1 MSQSVNILIAA
12 KPSFEAREE
21 GRKTVL
27 WPLLSDSQKNIHKQ
41 SVTAKDQVSF
51 SHVIT
56 SLNKFTK
63 TFFFETVFLWRLQQ
77 LH

>member
-12 KPSFEAREE
+12 KPSFEARKE
-21 GRKTVL
+21 GKKTVL

-51 SHVIT
+51 SHVI
-56 SLNKFTK
+56 
-63 TFFFETVFLWRLQQ
+63 
-77 LH
+77 

>member
-51 SHVIT
+51 CHVIT
-56 SLNKFTK
+56 SSHKFTN
-63 TFFFETVFLWRLQQ
+63 TIFSEIVFL
-77 LH
+77 